1 MSRFRYHILPR
12 ILFTFSVLLLLAGLS
27 TLWLATDRP
36 LPFSLAIQQTKTAY
50 FLPKARLL
58 ATGPI
63 HYDQTPGEADAWALS
78 ATGDQYLLMSFRRTA
93 GVLWN
98 SNRASQF
105 QWSEEDGELFIS
117 TPDFGTHVS
126 SAPSGGGARTVLTSE
141 VTPVAYCTAPDV
153 VSMETDIVWLSA
165 EEREDPQLLEQALEE
180 RGVTVP
186 LSPVG
191 NGVWAGE
198 TVVTPEARGMLCFF
212 CQGYDAAGELIA
224 EYSPTAD

>member
-1 MSRFRYHILPR
+1 MSRFRYHILPC
-12 ILFTFSVLLLLAGLS
+12 ILFVLSVLILLAGLS
-27 TLWLATDRP
+27 TFWLVTDRP
-36 LPFSLAIQQTKTAY
+36 LLFPLAIQQTETAY

-63 HYDQTPGEADAWALS
+63 HYDQTTGKADAWALS
-78 ATGDQYLLMSFRRTA
+78 AAGDQYLLMSFRRTA
-93 GVLWN
+93 GVLWK
-98 SNRASQF
+98 SDHVSHI
-105 QWSEEDGELFIS
+105 QWSEEDGILFVF
-117 TPDFGTHVS
+117 TPDLGTRISVAS
-126 SAPSGGGARTVLTSE
+126 SSLPAQTLLTSE
-141 VTPVAYCTAPDV
+141 VTPVAYCTASDV
-153 VSMETDIVWLSA
+153 VSMETDIIWLSA

-212 CQGYDAAGELIA
+212 CRGYDAAGELIA
-224 EYSPTAD
+224 EYSPTSD